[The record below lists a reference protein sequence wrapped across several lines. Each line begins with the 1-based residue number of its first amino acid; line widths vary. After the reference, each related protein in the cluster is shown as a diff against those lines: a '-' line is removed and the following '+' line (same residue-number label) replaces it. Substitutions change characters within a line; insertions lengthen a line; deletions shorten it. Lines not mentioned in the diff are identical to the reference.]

1 MIVIIRFNYEMH
13 SNGIV
18 FFCMWVYIFFLV
30 VGEQEFISIHTD
42 YDGEGLI
49 NSRESRQTLSVF
61 PL

>member
-1 MIVIIRFNYEMH
+1 MKCIV
-13 SNGIV
+13 V

-30 VGEQEFISIHTD
+30 MGEQEFISIHTD